1 MAKIRKRE
9 EIKTEDTWALEDLYG
24 GEELFEKDCIRLS
37 ELIDRFS
44 VYQGR
49 LKESSGML
57 FQALEAYAEMNQ
69 LFEKV
74 YVYANQKL
82 HQDMGNAKSQQTAG
96 ELEVMRNR
104 LDTVQSYLVPEIL
117 ELSGELLEKYYEELP
132 KLTFYRRFLEEISRQ
147 KAHTLDAKTEGILA
161 KAGEMANA
169 PSNIFRMFQNAD
181 ITFEPVTGEEG
192 KKLPLTQGSYMSY
205 LQSGNRRIRQEAFE
219 NLYQGYAQFK
229 NTLAAVYEANA
240 KQANFYARMHNYGSS
255 LEAALDDANIPV
267 EVYENLIEAVHAH
280 MEPMH
285 RYMRLRK
292 KLLGVDELHMY
303 DIYVPLVREM
313 RMEIP
318 YEKAKGMVKKG
329 LAPLG
334 AAYQELLQEGFDH
347 RWIDVYEN
355 ENKRTGA
362 YSWGAYGTHPYVLL
376 NYHERLN
383 DVFTL
388 AHEMGHALHSWHSDQ
403 KQEYL
408 YAGYKIFVAEV
419 ASTCNEALLIHD
431 LMENCSDEREKAYL
445 INYFLEQFRTTLYR
459 QTMFAEFEKITHE
472 MTGRGASLNADTLC
486 RIYLDLNRAYYGAD
500 VVSDEEIQYEWSR
513 IPHFYTPFYVYQ
525 YATGFSAAIAISSKI
540 LAGEEKALEG
550 YFQFLSG
557 GSSQDPIELLKLA
570 GVDMEKREP
579 VERALHVFE
588 EYVEKFEKLCCP
600 AKC

>member
-181 ITFEPVTGEEG
+181 IPFEPVTGEEG

-280 MEPMH
+280 MEPLH

-313 RMEIP
+313 QMEIP
-318 YEKAKGMVKKG
+318 YEKAKEMVKKG

-419 ASTCNEALLIHD
+419 ASTC
-431 LMENCSDEREKAYL
+431 
-445 INYFLEQFRTTLYR
+445 
-459 QTMFAEFEKITHE
+459 
-472 MTGRGASLNADTLC
+472 
-486 RIYLDLNRAYYGAD
+486 
-500 VVSDEEIQYEWSR
+500 
-513 IPHFYTPFYVYQ
+513 
-525 YATGFSAAIAISSKI
+525 
-540 LAGEEKALEG
+540 
-550 YFQFLSG
+550 
-557 GSSQDPIELLKLA
+557 
-570 GVDMEKREP
+570 
-579 VERALHVFE
+579 
-588 EYVEKFEKLCCP
+588 
-600 AKC
+600 